1 VSAALDRR
9 TPLGGGDR
17 RAGHPLGSPGMEMG
31 QRRDPYDVI
40 LFGPAGRSV
49 IAHY

>member
-1 VSAALDRR
+1 
-9 TPLGGGDR
+9 
-17 RAGHPLGSPGMEMG
+17 MEMG